1 MHILRELVYLPDMLG
16 HDNFAVEVVLT
27 EEEEQQVYDS
37 KARRGRGGWR
47 RQGRHLISVLERLRI
62 NAPEDLWRFVGGDLP
77 EPFTTKQLAQAMQQ
91 PQQLGQQLAYCLRHA
106 GLSRSAAKPATP

>member
-1 MHILRELVYLPDMLG
+1 MHILRELVYSPDMLG

-47 RQGRHLISVLERLRI
+47 RRQGRHLISVLERLRI
-62 NAPEDLWRFVGGDLP
+62 NAPEDLWRFVSGDLRA
-77 EPFTTKQLAQAMQQ
+77 L
-91 PQQLGQQLAYCLRHA
+91 LRQ
-106 GLSRSAAKPATP
+106 SNWPKPCSNPSSWVSS